1 MTVEIALALE
11 LMLTM
16 ALAIA
21 MGLEFAGLAS
31 GVWIVSKFSMV
42 AFVSN
47 PTTSFP
53 SFFSSPF

>member
-11 LMLTM
+11 LMLAM

-21 MGLEFAGLAS
+21 MGLEFAGLGS

-42 AFVSN
+42 AFVRNSKT
-47 PTTSFP
+47 P
-53 SFFSSPF
+53 